1 MSFFLE
7 VEFCRVCVCICV
19 VTKPVPNLFQF
30 FFHNVPFI
38 FIYIYISIYK
48 GSSFLNLRRAGPT
61 CAHDQPSKK
70 HRANAKIFRRTA
82 KSSGERW
89 PQISSKPST
98 KHTHIYKKYA
108 CHEKCKYRDLLCD
121 WSGAKDFARTT
132 LTRVPTKQD
141 SLFCSALL
149 LDTLA
154 CDNCDALV

>member
-1 MSFFLE
+1 MRGHKTCSKLVPKICSIMFLLYLY
-7 VEFCRVCVCICV
+7 IY
-19 VTKPVPNLFQF
+19 
-30 FFHNVPFI
+30 
-38 FIYIYISIYK
+38 IYIYISIYK

-82 KSSGERW
+82 KSSGKRW
-89 PQISSKPST
+89 PQILSKPST
-98 KHTHIYKKYA
+98 KDTHIYKKYA

-132 LTRVPTKQD
+132 LTRVHTKQD